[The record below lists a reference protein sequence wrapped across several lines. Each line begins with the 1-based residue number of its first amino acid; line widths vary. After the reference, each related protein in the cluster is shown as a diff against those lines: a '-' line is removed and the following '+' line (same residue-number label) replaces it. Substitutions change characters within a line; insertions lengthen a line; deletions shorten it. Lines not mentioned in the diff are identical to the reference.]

1 MKKSYIFIAGLI
13 IFIIGTLFFFSFK
26 QSQKSDTTSQ
36 IEIKHNLRVGWQIPW
51 ATQGQLAQV
60 LKQTDIY

>member
-36 IEIKHNLRVGWQIPW
+36 IEIKHNLRVGWQI
-51 ATQGQLAQV
+51 Q
-60 LKQTDIY
+60 